1 MSFDHEAQATMST
14 TEASQPHC
22 GDLLKRMIVLAR
34 LCEQLGPADP
44 SRLLL
49 QKILRRL
56 MLFSRM
62 TDRLGL
68 AAAQSPLVR
77 AVLHQA
83 EFGCLDCTEA
93 DRCGRW
99 LDGKAPE
106 DDDRAFCANAA
117 LFDTLPHQHSVMR
130 PYGAD

>member
-1 MSFDHEAQATMST
+1 MSGGLEAGVTMST
-14 TEASQPHC
+14 TEASQPHS
-22 GDLLKRMIVLAR
+22 GDLLKRTIVLAR
-34 LCEQLGPADP
+34 LSEQLGPADP

-77 AVLHQA
+77 AVLHEA
-83 EFGCLDCTEA
+83 ELGCLDCTEG
-93 DRCGRW
+93 DRCRRW

-106 DDDRAFCANAA
+106 DDDRAFCPNAA
-117 LFDTLPHQHSVMR
+117 LFDALPHQHNVM
-130 PYGAD
+130 D